1 MFLPLLN
8 NREEAVVVWLAIA
21 SIFALLNSNIRVA
34 IVSVARAFFAR
45 PILIAWGCMAGYVA
59 VVVFVLYAI
68 GYWDLRLTKDTLT
81 WFAGPAMVLF
91 LSQRK
96 AHEDPAYFKNTVMKV
111 LGFTVIIE
119 FAVNLYVFPFLIE
132 MFLVPLSVLIVALWA
147 VSTTNP
153 EFEPSTRLFRSALNV
168 LGLVLL
174 SYTLVMIAFHFSS
187 FATQDTLRAFTLPAT
202 LTIAFIPF
210 VYVLTLYSGYEDIFV
225 RAGIWITDNELA
237 RYTRRQILLA
247 CGFSLGRV
255 RMFMK
260 DYTRKLP
267 TVRSKDDA
275 KRLISEFRGSSESS
289 PGERL
294 STPSSS

>member
-1 MFLPLLN
+1 MSGTEN
-8 NREEAVVVWLAIA
+8 
-21 SIFALLNSNIRVA
+21 
-34 IVSVARAFFAR
+34 
-45 PILIAWGCMAGYVA
+45 GG
-59 VVVFVLYAI
+59 
-68 GYWDLRLTKDTLT
+68 
-81 WFAGPAMVLF
+81 
-91 LSQRK
+91 
-96 AHEDPAYFKNTVMKV
+96 
-111 LGFTVIIE
+111 
-119 FAVNLYVFPFLIE
+119 
-132 MFLVPLSVLIVALWA
+132 
-147 VSTTNP
+147 
-153 EFEPSTRLFRSALNV
+153 RS
-168 LGLVLL
+168 
-174 SYTLVMIAFHFSS
+174 
-187 FATQDTLRAFTLPAT
+187 ATQDTLRAFTLPAT